1 MPGDGG
7 GMFRSRVTVLVG
19 HFGSGKTEI
28 AINRALA
35 VAGGSTRVALV
46 DLDVVKPYFRSRSAR
61 ALMAERGV
69 DLVAPEGENVF
80 ADLPIIVPRIRTL
93 VRDPAV
99 TLIIDAGG
107 DPTGAR
113 ALGSLADVIPDG
125 DTETLLVANFRRP
138 FTTTAEEAV
147 TMARE
152 IEAASRRRISGVV
165 SNTHLMSETTPEI
178 VSEGYALAV
187 ETAARLGVPVVA
199 VMVDEA
205 TRERVSDGA
214 FDCPVVTLH
223 RIVKPPFEPP
233 NRGPKVGPLFVVN

>member
-1 MPGDGG
+1 
-7 GMFRSRVTVLVG
+7 MFRSRITVLVG

-28 AINRALA
+28 AINRALVLA
-35 VAGGSTRVALV
+35 DGSAKVALV

-93 VRDPAV
+93 VKDPDV
-99 TLIIDAGG
+99 TLVVDAGG

-113 ALGSLADVIPDG
+113 ALGSLADAIPDAE
-125 DTETLLVANFRRP
+125 TETMLVLNFRRP
-138 FTTTAEEAV
+138 FTTTVDEAV
-147 TMARE
+147 AMAGE
-152 IEAASRRRISGVV
+152 IEAASRRRVSGLI
-165 SNTHLMSETTPEI
+165 SNTHLMGETTPEI
-178 VSEGYALAV
+178 VGEGYALAV
-187 ETAARLGVPVVA
+187 ETGRRLDVPVVA
-199 VMVDEA
+199 VMVDDA
-205 TRERVSDGA
+205 TRPLMRDEA

-233 NRGPKVGPLFVVN
+233 SRGPKVGPLFVVN